1 MFMIMVEKAPVAKLT
16 AQPKA
21 STNTWRRHR
30 RVLKLNALAA

>member
-1 MFMIMVEKAPVAKLT
+1 MFMIMVEKAPVTKVI

-30 RVLKLNALAA
+30 RVIKLNALAA